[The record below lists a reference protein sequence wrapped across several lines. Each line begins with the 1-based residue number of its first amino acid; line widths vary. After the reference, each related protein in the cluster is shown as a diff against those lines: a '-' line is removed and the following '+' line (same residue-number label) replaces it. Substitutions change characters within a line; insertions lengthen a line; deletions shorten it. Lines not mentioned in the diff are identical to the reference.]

1 MIEKIYRLTSLLKT
15 EKKISQATSITVF
28 FDIAINQNGLKM
40 SCVPV
45 VSILQVYLY
54 LYCARGAS
62 LQVLRYTYIC
72 PLHIYAALKS
82 VDLTPNDVFT
92 ETLTFVTRC
101 QRSEQTAAER

>member
-1 MIEKIYRLTSLLKT
+1 MRACCVYFASAPLRLL
-15 EKKISQATSITVF
+15 
-28 FDIAINQNGLKM
+28 
-40 SCVPV
+40 
-45 VSILQVYLY
+45 
-54 LYCARGAS
+54 CARGAS

-82 VDLTPNDVFT
+82 VDLTLNDAFT